1 MIMLNLNWKQVTAG
15 AARRDM
21 ELRDSRREIADQ
33 LSLAKRKYL
42 FETGMD
48 KLKTLREKREGR
60 VAKIRMA
67 EGFGFTREAA
77 IILDA
82 SGQLDS
88 QLSRLSKMDDSD
100 INRENIRRISE
111 VVIQKVSPEHRAEI
125 LQTMASRNTNFDS
138 AEIADRFVNAVYSS
152 AEGSLEKAQSILSEF
167 DSSAPVATEPLD
179 LGFRGLKTIT
189 PEDTNT
195 INKLVDNVISSNFG
209 NLVKRDSQTGNLTY
223 EGEAAPQVGRIRRQ
237 LIEAYQDMYY
247 NPEYRQSPVTGLMDL
262 AEGIAYQSMTLAK
275 PPAEI
280 QVTPNW
286 RDIIGVSEIEV
297 PGALSIEEINMSV
310 EDALATGTE
319 DMTKEDEDKPN
330 PLNFAIEY

>member
-1 MIMLNLNWKQVTAG
+1 MLNLNWKQVTAG

-21 ELRDSRREIADQ
+21 ELRDARREITER
-33 LSLAKRKYL
+33 LELAKRQHI

-111 VVIQKVSPEHRAEI
+111 VVIQKVSPEYRADV
-125 LQTMASRNTNFDS
+125 LQTMASQNTNFDS

-152 AEGSLEKAQSILSEF
+152 AEGSLEKAQSILAEF

-286 RDIIGVSEIEV
+286 RDIIGVSNIEV
-297 PGALSIEEINMSV
+297 PGALSPEEISSSV
-310 EDALATGTE
+310 EAALATGTE

-330 PLNFAIEY
+330 PLNFVIEY

>member
-1 MIMLNLNWKQVTAG
+1 MLNLNWKQVTAG

-21 ELRDSRREIADQ
+21 ELRDARREIAEK
-33 LSLAKRKYL
+33 LELAKRQHI

-48 KLKTLREKREGR
+48 KLKTLREKRGER

-125 LQTMASRNTNFDS
+125 LQTMASQNTNFNS
-138 AEIADRFVNAVYSS
+138 AEIADRFINAVYSS
-152 AEGSLEKAQSILSEF
+152 AEGSLEKAQSILAEF
-167 DSSAPVATEPLD
+167 DSDTPVATDPLD
-179 LGFRGLKTIT
+179 LDFRGLKVLT

-195 INKLVDNVISSNFG
+195 INRLVDSIISSNFG
-209 NLVKRDSQTGNLTY
+209 NLVKRDPQTGDSFY
-223 EGEAAPQVGRIRRQ
+223 EGDDAPHIGRIKRE
-237 LIEAYQDMYY
+237 LIKAYKSIYDDSDTKQ
-247 NPEYRQSPVTGLMDL
+247 EPVAVLMDL
-262 AEGIAYQSMTLAK
+262 ADGIAYQSMTLAK
-275 PPAEI
+275 PPSEI
-280 QVTPNW
+280 QVITNW
-286 RDIIGVSEIEV
+286 RDIINVTPVE
-297 PGALSIEEINMSV
+297 PTSV
-310 EDALATGTE
+310 EDELATGTE

-330 PLNFAIEY
+330 PLNFAIPYP

>member
-1 MIMLNLNWKQVTAG
+1 MLNLNWKQVTAG
-15 AARRDM
+15 AAKRDM
-21 ELRDSRREIADQ
+21 ELRDSRREIAER
-33 LSLAKRKYL
+33 LELAKRQHI

-125 LQTMASRNTNFDS
+125 LQTITSQSTNFDS
-138 AEIADRFVNAVYSS
+138 AEIADRFINAVYSS
-152 AEGSLEKAQSILSEF
+152 AEGSLEKAQEILAGF
-167 DSSAPVATEPLD
+167 DSNVPSTIKPLD
-179 LGFRGLKTIT
+179 LNFRGFKVLT

-195 INKLVDNVISSNFG
+195 INRLVDNIISSNFG
-209 NLVKRDSQTGNLTY
+209 NLVKRDPQTGSSYY
-223 EGEAAPQVGRIRRQ
+223 EGDDAPHIGRIKRQ
-237 LIEAYQDMYY
+237 LIEAYQTIY
-247 NPEYRQSPVTGLMDL
+247 NDSDTKKEPVAGLMDL

-275 PPAEI
+275 PPSEI

-286 RDIIGVSEIEV
+286 RDIIGVTTLE
-297 PGALSIEEINMSV
+297 PPSV

-319 DMTKEDEDKPN
+319 DMTKEDDDKPN
-330 PLNFAIEY
+330 PLNFAIPYQ

>member
-1 MIMLNLNWKQVTAG
+1 MLNLNWKQVTAG

-21 ELRDSRREIADQ
+21 ELRDARREIAEK
-33 LSLAKRKYL
+33 LELAKRQHI

-48 KLKTLREKREGR
+48 KLKTLREKRGER

-125 LQTMASRNTNFDS
+125 LQTMASQNTNFDS
-138 AEIADRFVNAVYSS
+138 AEIADRFINAVYSS
-152 AEGSLEKAQSILSEF
+152 AEGSLEKAQSILAEF
-167 DSSAPVATEPLD
+167 DSDTPVATDPLD
-179 LGFRGLKTIT
+179 LDFRGLKVLT

-195 INKLVDNVISSNFG
+195 INRLVDSIISSNFG
-209 NLVKRDSQTGNLTY
+209 NLVKRDPQTGDSFY
-223 EGEAAPQVGRIRRQ
+223 EGDDAPHIGRIKRE
-237 LIEAYQDMYY
+237 LIKAYKSIYDDSDTKQ
-247 NPEYRQSPVTGLMDL
+247 EPVAVLMDL
-262 AEGIAYQSMTLAK
+262 ADGIAYQSMTLAK
-275 PPAEI
+275 PPSEI
-280 QVTPNW
+280 QVIPNW
-286 RDIIGVSEIEV
+286 RDIINVTPVE
-297 PGALSIEEINMSV
+297 PTSV
-310 EDALATGTE
+310 EDELATGTE

-330 PLNFAIEY
+330 PLNFAIPYP

>member
-1 MIMLNLNWKQVTAG
+1 MLNLNWKQVAAG

-21 ELRDSRREIADQ
+21 DLRDSRREIADQ

-111 VVIQKVSPEHRAEI
+111 VVVQKVSPEHRAEI
-125 LQTMASRNTNFDS
+125 LQTMASQNTNFDS
-138 AEIADRFVNAVYSS
+138 AEIADRFINAVYSS
-152 AEGSLEKAQSILSEF
+152 AEGSLEKAQSILAEF
-167 DSSAPVATEPLD
+167 DSDTPVATEPLD
-179 LGFRGLKTIT
+179 LGFRGLKTMT
-189 PEDTNT
+189 PGDTNT
-195 INKLVDNVISSNFG
+195 VNKLVDNVISSNFG
-209 NLVKRDSQTGNLTY
+209 NLVKRDPQTNTLTY

-237 LIEAYQDMYY
+237 LIEAYEDMYY

-286 RDIIGVSEIEV
+286 RDIIGVSEIKV
-297 PGALSIEEINMSV
+297 PGALSMEEISSSV
-310 EDALATGTE
+310 EAALATGTE
-319 DMTKEDEDKPN
+319 DMTEEDEDKPN
-330 PLNFAIEY
+330 PLNFAIPYP

>member
-1 MIMLNLNWKQVTAG
+1 MLNLNWKQVTAG

>member
-1 MIMLNLNWKQVTAG
+1 MLNLNWKQVTAG

-21 ELRDSRREIADQ
+21 ELRDARREIADQ

-125 LQTMASRNTNFDS
+125 LQTMASQNTNFDS
-138 AEIADRFVNAVYSS
+138 AEIADRFINAVYSS
-152 AEGSLEKAQSILSEF
+152 AEGSLEKAQSILAEF
-167 DSSAPVATEPLD
+167 DSDTPVATDPLD
-179 LGFRGLKTIT
+179 LDFRGLKVLT

-195 INKLVDNVISSNFG
+195 INRLVDSIISSNFG
-209 NLVKRDSQTGNLTY
+209 NLVKRDPQTGDSFY
-223 EGEAAPQVGRIRRQ
+223 EGDDAPHIGRIKRE
-237 LIEAYQDMYY
+237 LIKAYKSIYDDSDTKQ
-247 NPEYRQSPVTGLMDL
+247 EPVAGLMDL
-262 AEGIAYQSMTLAK
+262 ADGIAYQSMTLAK
-275 PPAEI
+275 PPSEI
-280 QVTPNW
+280 QVIPNW
-286 RDIIGVSEIEV
+286 RDIINVTPVE
-297 PGALSIEEINMSV
+297 PPSV
-310 EDALATGTE
+310 EDELATGTE
-319 DMTKEDEDKPN
+319 DMTEEDEDKPN
-330 PLNFAIEY
+330 PLNFAIPY

>member
-1 MIMLNLNWKQVTAG
+1 MLNLNWKQVTAG

-21 ELRDSRREIADQ
+21 ELRDARREITDQ
-33 LSLAKRKYL
+33 LDLAKRKYL

-111 VVIQKVSPEHRAEI
+111 VVIQKVSPEYRADV
-125 LQTMASRNTNFDS
+125 LQTMASQNTNFDS

-152 AEGSLEKAQSILSEF
+152 AEGSLEKAQSILAEF

-286 RDIIGVSEIEV
+286 RDIIGVSNIEV
-297 PGALSIEEINMSV
+297 PGALSPEEINSSV
-310 EDALATGTE
+310 EAALATGTE
-319 DMTKEDEDKPN
+319 DMTEEDEDKPN
-330 PLNFAIEY
+330 PLNFTIEY